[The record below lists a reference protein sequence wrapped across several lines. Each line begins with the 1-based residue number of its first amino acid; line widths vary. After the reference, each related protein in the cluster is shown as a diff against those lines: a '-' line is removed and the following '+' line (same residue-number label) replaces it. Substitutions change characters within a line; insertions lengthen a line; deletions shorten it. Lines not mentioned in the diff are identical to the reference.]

1 VVPRVTMVMLEYM
14 TQATFQI
21 GQGDDA
27 LPPLTFSL
35 IALDGT
41 RHAHTLYFFDRDLST
56 VAESTVLS
64 TVVVGK
70 PPLCTL
76 SSSPSPMPGKV
87 LSLIVGT

>member
-1 VVPRVTMVMLEYM
+1 MLEYM

-35 IALDGT
+35 IAPDGT
-41 RHAHTLYFFDRDLST
+41 HHACTLYFFDCDLTT
-56 VAESTVLS
+56 VVEGTVLS
-64 TVVVGK
+64 TMVVGT

-76 SSSPSPMPGKV
+76 SSSSSPMPGKV